1 MLERLV
7 TAVIE
12 LDQNGRACLMNSS
25 AEQCLGVS
33 RERFI
38 GKRLD
43 EVLML
48 PDAMLDSVDAVR
60 ADGKARYLRECR
72 LAGGHYDCHITAL
85 GDGRMLLELH
95 MMKWEQRRRQLQQ
108 REVQTGMLELLRR
121 NLGHEIRNPLGGIRG
136 AAQMMAAELQDPD
149 MQSLARLVMR
159 ESDRIDDLTRRFGQ
173 PELKLSSMQV
183 HLVLDE
189 SLELLKLE
197 TSGGITIQQDYDPS
211 IPEFRADA
219 AALRQVMLNLLL
231 NAHQS
236 GASHISVR
244 TRVEHGETLLQGESS
259 SLVRIDF
266 EDNGSGVPESIRAL
280 LFLPL
285 VTGRRD
291 GTGLGLALSQQI
303 AAAHG
308 GLLTYKPL
316 ENGSRFSLRLPL
328 ERVND

>member
-159 ESDRIDDLTRRFGQ
+159 ESDRIDDLTRRFG
-173 PELKLSSMQV
+173 
-183 HLVLDE
+183 
-189 SLELLKLE
+189 
-197 TSGGITIQQDYDPS
+197 DPS